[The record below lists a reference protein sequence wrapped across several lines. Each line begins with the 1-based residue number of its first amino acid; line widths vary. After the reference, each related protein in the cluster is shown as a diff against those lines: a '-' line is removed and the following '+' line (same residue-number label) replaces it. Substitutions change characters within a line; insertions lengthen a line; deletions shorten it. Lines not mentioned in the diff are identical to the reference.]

1 MNAVESMTSQFTNP
15 PATLK
20 RQPQGRRWAS
30 VLVVLGAWSVIAP
43 ASAQAPSTQ
52 RISQSLTAARAE
64 IQLVTTVVR
73 LDIGEGSSGNLID
86 GTLDLGRDDR
96 LDRTFSTRGDTQV
109 VRLAARQVRRIFNF
123 NTLNH
128 DPARWQV
135 QLSPKVPLI
144 LKIETGVG
152 ESFLNLEGLKVT
164 NLSLKVGVGMATV
177 HLPATGTVA
186 ASITGGVGQIT
197 VRIPRGVQARIQAQS
212 GLGAV
217 NVLGDF
223 KHEGN
228 VYTSSG
234 HAGASNRVDLQ
245 IKGGVGQITVEQA
258 AR

>member
-1 MNAVESMTSQFTNP
+1 M
-15 PATLK
+15 
-20 RQPQGRRWAS
+20 
-30 VLVVLGAWSVIAP
+30 LGGWSIVAP

-64 IQLVTTVVR
+64 IQLVTTVGR
-73 LDIGEGSSGNLID
+73 LDIGEGSSGTLIN
-86 GTLDLGRDDR
+86 GTFDLSRNDR
-96 LDRTFSTRGDTQV
+96 LDRTFSTHGDTQV
-109 VRLAARQVRRIFNF
+109 VRLAARQIRRNLFNF

-128 DPARWQV
+128 DPARWLV
-135 QLSPKVPLI
+135 QLSPKVPLV

-152 ESFLNLEGLKVT
+152 ESVLDLEGLKVT
-164 NLSLKVGVGMATV
+164 NLSLKVSVGRATV

-197 VRIPRGVQARIQAQS
+197 VRIPKGVQARIRAQN

-234 HAGASNRVDLQ
+234 YAGASNRVDLQ
-245 IKGGVGQITVEQA
+245 IEGGVGQITVEQA
-258 AR
+258 GR